1 MKVLFVCRGNVG
13 RSQMAQALF
22 EKLSGL
28 KSFSVGT
35 KVNFDGQK
43 ICDIGPAK
51 FVVSSMKKRGCDIS
65 ENLVKQLTPKMI
77 SDFDKIIVMAEP
89 ETIPDYLKGN
99 KKVEFW
105 EIEDPKGKDEN
116 FHRETILQIE
126 KKILELI
133 KK

>member
-13 RSQMAQALF
+13 RSQMAEALF
-22 EKLSGL
+22 EKLSEM

-35 KVNFDGQK
+35 KVNFEGQK
-43 ICDIGPAK
+43 IGEIELAK
-51 FVVSSMKKRGCDIS
+51 LVVDSMRKHGLDVSGNI
-65 ENLVKQLTPKMI
+65 VKQLKPEMI
-77 SDFDKIIVMAEP
+77 SKFDKIIVMAEP
-89 ETIPDYLKGN
+89 ETIPDYLRDN

-116 FHRETILQIE
+116 FHRKTILQIE

>member
-35 KVNFDGQK
+35 KVNFEGKK
-43 ICDIGPAK
+43 IGEIELAK
-51 FVVSSMKKRGCDIS
+51 LVVDSMKKHGLDVSGNMVR
-65 ENLVKQLTPKMI
+65 QLTPEMVPK
-77 SDFDKIIVMAEP
+77 FDKIIVMAEQ
-89 ETIPDYLKGN
+89 ETIPDYLKEN

-105 EIEDPKGKDEN
+105 EIEDPKGKDEK
-116 FHRETILQIE
+116 FYAKTILQIE